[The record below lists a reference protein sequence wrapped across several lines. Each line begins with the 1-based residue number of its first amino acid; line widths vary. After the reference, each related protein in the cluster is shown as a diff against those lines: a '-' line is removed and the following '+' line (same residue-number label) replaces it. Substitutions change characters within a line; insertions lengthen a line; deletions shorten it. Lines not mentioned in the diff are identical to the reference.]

1 MTDQRMVTEKQH
13 WYLYLV
19 RGNDGSL
26 YTGITMDVQRRF
38 AEHQQLDPGLV
49 GEGKSTGKSAGK
61 SAGKSTGKS
70 AGKSAGKSTGKSA
83 GKSVSKSAGKSAGKG
98 AKALRGKR
106 PLALAYQIPVG
117 NRSQAAK
124 LEYRVKQLSK
134 SEKEDLVNGALS
146 IDSLDDYRPL

>member
-49 GEGKSTGKSAGK
+49 GE
-61 SAGKSTGKS
+61 GKSTGKS